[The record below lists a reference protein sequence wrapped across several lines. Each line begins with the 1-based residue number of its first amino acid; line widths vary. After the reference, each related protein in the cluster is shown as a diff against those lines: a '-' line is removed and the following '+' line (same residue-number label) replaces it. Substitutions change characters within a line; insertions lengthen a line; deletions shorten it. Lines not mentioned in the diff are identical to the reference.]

1 MCWSAEVSLQSF
13 LLGCIGIIVGWQYG
27 LSTSLLFFYFTIVC
41 MQLIEYIIWSFI
53 DNKKVRF
60 ITSLFAALLLILQ
73 PIAAISVLYPKQI
86 MYQLLYTYIIL
97 IGLIHIYIWMNYN
110 KPINELYDMY
120 PGEKGHLIWKWL
132 QKNHYTLL
140 YLIVYFIFLFT
151 PLILS
156 KNYSFVIYGLIT
168 LVLSIYNFW
177 RDDTWGSM
185 WCWLVNLSVIFI
197 TSKIIFTSF

>member
-1 MCWSAEVSLQSF
+1 
-13 LLGCIGIIVGWQYG
+13 
-27 LSTSLLFFYFTIVC
+27 

-140 YLIVYFIFLFT
+140 YLIVYFIFLINPKREIKYKTNYLEYNSTINCSLMFSGT
-151 PLILS
+151 LS
-156 KNYSFVIYGLIT
+156 
-168 LVLSIYNFW
+168 LS
-177 RDDTWGSM
+177 G
-185 WCWLVNLSVIFI
+185 
-197 TSKIIFTSF
+197 